1 MMETMGISVAIAVN
15 LKQRQNNRI
24 YNSKEK
30 AIVQAIPTD
39 NNRLDV
45 QIDVENP
52 RGKSYGFSF

>member
-1 MMETMGISVAIAVN
+1 MGISVAIAVN